1 MQRFANELL
10 EETPTGVPSA
20 TAQRLVSSV
29 ASVASVS
36 LGLGVSGLGIIGL
49 LITPGCGLPT

>member
-10 EETPTGVPSA
+10 EETPAGVSSA
-20 TAQRLVSSV
+20 TAQPLVSTV
-29 ASVASVS
+29 ANVG
-36 LGLGVSGLGIIGL
+36 LGLGFSGLAMIGLL

>member
-10 EETPTGVPSA
+10 EETPTGVSSA

-29 ASVASVS
+29 ASVS
-36 LGLGVSGLGIIGL
+36 LGLGLGGLAIIGLL